1 MKYGIQVNIGP
12 PGAPDWRWL
21 QQHDMSSGEWDSK
34 DKATAKML
42 EWHPKY
48 ERMIMSKPLFP
59 MLASIHPVY
68 KLIMLVTAPIAE
80 FECFTQR
87 YLKVLRTLNE
97 Q

>member
-1 MKYGIQVNIGP
+1 M
-12 PGAPDWRWL
+12 
-21 QQHDMSSGEWDSK
+21 
-34 DKATAKML
+34 T
-42 EWHPKY
+42 
-48 ERMIMSKPLFP
+48 MSKPLFP